1 MLPAMSAA
9 QADLAAAISA
19 LQRFYGPHGL
29 TVRIASLE
37 GKLTGC
43 DHRSV
48 HEILRQEQATESSLA
63 AALAVKRIAGQV
75 NTAIHAL
82 GISLALPAIL
92 EEGEVIL
99 GTSLGAGSSGRGFDL
114 ETDRRVAEFKLT
126 TWRGGAEPVR
136 QNELFADVFHLAE
149 TDTPKRRE
157 LYLTELQ
164 RPLRFLNNRRALK
177 SVLSKSAV
185 AEEFYARH
193 GDNYTVVRDYWQDVR
208 DRIIVIDVTT
218 LVPAI
223 AALPPEA
230 RPSFP

>member
-9 QADLAAAISA
+9 QTDLAAAIAA
-19 LQRFYGPHGL
+19 LQDFYGAHGL

-37 GKLTGC
+37 RKLAGK
-43 DHRSV
+43 DYRSV
-48 HEILRQEQATESSLA
+48 QDTLRQERVNESGLA
-63 AALAVKRIAGQV
+63 AALAVKRVAGQV

-82 GISLALPAIL
+82 SIALALPALL

-99 GTSLGAGSSGRGFDL
+99 GSSLGAGSGGCEFDL

-126 TWRGGAEPVR
+126 TWRGGSEPVR

-149 TDTPKRRE
+149 TDIPKRRE
-157 LYLTELQ
+157 LYLTELH

-177 SVLSKSAV
+177 SVLAKRAV
-185 AEEFYARH
+185 AEDFFARH
-193 GDNYTVVRDYWQDVR
+193 GDRYTFVHEYWQDVR
-208 DRIIVIDVTT
+208 DRITLIDLTT

-230 RPSFP
+230 DTPAS